1 LDFMLQ
7 AMLQLA
13 VMVAVAKL
21 TGELAIRLGQPSV
34 LGKLLAGV
42 LVGPAVL
49 GWVESFHWIEVFAE
63 IGVLLLMFLA
73 GMETDLKMLNE
84 NRTSS
89 LAVATGG
96 ILFPLVGGYLVGW
109 LWLGLDQGDAIF
121 LGLLLSATSVSIS
134 VQTFRELGKLGTREA
149 TTVLGAAIADDILVV
164 IGLAV
169 TLGLLTASGVSFG
182 AVFGWMAAFAVVVV
196 LMVWKGIP
204 LLLRLSSRLSVT
216 EPVLSAAVVI
226 VLLMAFAAEYSGMAG
241 IIGSF
246 AAGLA
251 VSRTAFREKVERGV
265 ERIAYPLFVPVF
277 FVSIGL
283 HVTFDGLGEQ
293 WLALIVLCVLAVL
306 TKLIGS
312 GLGARVTGFG
322 GRSSLVIGSG
332 MVSRGEVALI
342 IAAIGL
348 GNGLVP
354 VDLYTTV
361 ILVIVFTTMAA
372 PPMLKWTLRE
382 PKGAAAGTGE
392 VRSARGDGTRD

>member
-13 VMVAVAKL
+13 AVVAAAKL
-21 TGELAIRLGQPSV
+21 MGELAIRLGQPSV

-49 GWVESFHWIEVFAE
+49 GWVESSHWIEVFAE

-109 LWLGLDQGDAIF
+109 LWLGLDQGHAIF

-169 TLGLLTASGVSFG
+169 VLGLLTAGGVSLG

-251 VSRTAFREKVERGV
+251 VSRTEFKEKVERGV
-265 ERIAYPLFVPVF
+265 ERIAYPLF

-293 WLALIVLCVLAVL
+293 WLALVVLCALAVL
-306 TKLIGS
+306 TKLFGA

-342 IAAIGL
+342 IAALGL

-361 ILVIVFTTMAA
+361 ILVVVFTTLAA

-382 PKGAAAGTGE
+382 PKGAAAGAGE
-392 VRSARGDGTRD
+392 VRNVRDGERN

>member
-1 LDFMLQ
+1 LDFLLE
-7 AMLQLA
+7 AMLQIA
-13 VMVAVAKL
+13 VMAAAAKL
-21 TGELAIRLGQPSV
+21 MGELSVRLGQPSV

-49 GWVESFHWIEVFAE
+49 GFVESSHWIEVFAE

-73 GMETDLKMLNE
+73 GMDTDLKMLNE

-89 LAVATGG
+89 LAVAVGG
-96 ILFPLVGGYLVGW
+96 ILFPLAGGYAAG
-109 LWLGLDQGDAIF
+109 LWLGLDQGHAVF

-134 VQTFRELGKLGTREA
+134 VQTFRELGKLGSREA

-169 TLGLLTASGVSFG
+169 VLGLLTAGGVSLG
-182 AVFGWMAAFAVVVV
+182 SVFGMMAAFAVLAV

-204 LLLRLSSRLSVT
+204 FLLRLSSKLSVT
-216 EPVLSAAVVI
+216 EPVLSAAVII

-251 VSRTAFREKVERGV
+251 VSRTEFKEKVERGV
-265 ERIAYPLFVPVF
+265 ERLAYPVFVPIF

-283 HVTFDGLGEQ
+283 HVSFDGLSDQ
-293 WLALIVLCVLAVL
+293 WLALVVLCVLAVL
-306 TKLIGS
+306 TKLIGA
-312 GLGARVTGFG
+312 GLGARITGFG
-322 GRSSLVIGSG
+322 GRSSLIIGSG

-342 IAAIGL
+342 IAALGL

-354 VDLYTTV
+354 LDMYTTV
-361 ILVIVFTTMAA
+361 ILVIVFTTLAA

-382 PKGAAAGTGE
+382 PKPAVMRREEG
-392 VRSARGDGTRD
+392 

>member
-1 LDFMLQ
+1 LDFILE

-13 VMVAVAKL
+13 IIVAAAKL
-21 TGELAIRLGQPSV
+21 AGELAIRLGQPSV

-49 GWVESFHWIEVFAE
+49 GWVESSHWVEVFAE

-96 ILFPLVGGYLVGW
+96 ILFPLLGGYAVG
-109 LWLGLDQGDAIF
+109 LSFGLDSAHAIF

-134 VQTFRELGKLGTREA
+134 VQTFRELGKLGGREA

-169 TLGLLTASGVSFG
+169 VLGLLASGGVSLATVIG
-182 AVFGWMAAFAVVVV
+182 LMAAFTVVVV

-204 LLLRLSSRLSVT
+204 FLLRQSARLSVT
-216 EPVLSAAVVI
+216 EPVLSAAIVI

-251 VSRTAFREKVERGV
+251 VSRTEFKEKVERGV
-265 ERIAYPLFVPVF
+265 ERIAYPVFVPVF

-283 HVTFDGLGEQ
+283 HVSFEGLAEQ
-293 WLALIVLCVLAVL
+293 WLELIVLSVLAVL
-306 TKLIGS
+306 TKLIGA
-312 GLGARVTGFG
+312 GLGARLTGFN
-322 GRSSLVIGSG
+322 RKSSLIIGSG

-342 IAAIGL
+342 IASLGL

-354 VDLYTTV
+354 LDLYTTV
-361 ILVIVFTTMAA
+361 ILVVVFTTLAA

-382 PKGAAAGTGE
+382 PKGAVERT
-392 VRSARGDGTRD
+392 